1 MAHTGYDLY
10 IIAVTF
16 PTPPS
21 DPPPH
26 SSPHD
31 ALFKLAFERPEHAS
45 GLLRTML
52 PEGLARRIDWATLE
66 VVPGSVTDE
75 ELRGLETDL
84 LFRASVGE

>member
-1 MAHTGYDLY
+1 
-10 IIAVTF
+10 
-16 PTPPS
+16 
-21 DPPPH
+21 
-26 SSPHD
+26 
-31 ALFKLAFERPEHAS
+31 
-45 GLLRTML
+45 ML